1 MYNATIESSR
11 TPHPEEFLLFFFG
24 VAIGLGVWFFKSLY
38 NFLHIKSCASIQE
51 QAIKPI
57 KKMGDDTTITIWGFQ
72 AMNEYH
78 PGLGITDGSPYV
90 ARVECYLRLLK
101 QDYTKR
107 VSVDLSENPRSKL
120 PFANVFGKMVDGSSN
135 ILSEIDRALG
145 KEDGHS
151 KNNLLLSIEQRNAA
165 HLILRMFTGSL
176 YWVRYA
182 MNFLTETGREELK
195 TELRRTTPGF
205 LVPLVYPMVINSQV
219 ANLMG
224 HGTARV
230 PLMEIVEE
238 GQADLRVL
246 ASLLRQSKTPYILGT
261 TEPTVVDTDVYA
273 FVSHLFYDVTPSQM
287 DWVVTIQD
295 ELLDLVLYIDRMR
308 NLLFPELDKKEKES

>member
-1 MYNATIESSR
+1 M
-11 TPHPEEFLLFFFG
+11 
-24 VAIGLGVWFFKSLY
+24 
-38 NFLHIKSCASIQE
+38 CAIQE

-57 KKMGDDTTITIWGFQ
+57 KKMGDDTTITIWGFH

-101 QDYTKR
+101 QDYIKR

-120 PFANVFGKMVDGSSN
+120 PFVNVFGKMVDGSSN

-165 HLILRMFTGSL
+165 HLILRMLTGIL
-176 YWVRYA
+176 
-182 MNFLTETGREELK
+182 
-195 TELRRTTPGF
+195 
-205 LVPLVYPMVINSQV
+205 V

-224 HGTARV
+224 QGTARV

-261 TEPTVVDTDVYA
+261 TEPTVVDTDVCA

-295 ELLDLVLYIDRMR
+295 ELPDLVLYIDRMR
-308 NLLFPELDKKEKES
+308 NLLFPELDKKEKAS